1 MKKSFTSSEV
11 IGLISAT
18 LFGVLFF
25 VPILGNLPLIE
36 NDFIFYGTMLPILVM
51 IIYGFLISTSKEK
64 VNFVKVGLFVLIV
77 FIILML
83 LGLELRDVYFLSLS
97 LTLLLY
103 IFGVLMLDSNE
114 EKKESVKKVT
124 KSSRKLN

>member
-77 FIILML
+77 FIILIL

-97 LTLLLY
+97 LTLILY

-114 EKKESVKKVT
+114 EKKEKVKKVSR
-124 KSSRKLN
+124 SSRKLN